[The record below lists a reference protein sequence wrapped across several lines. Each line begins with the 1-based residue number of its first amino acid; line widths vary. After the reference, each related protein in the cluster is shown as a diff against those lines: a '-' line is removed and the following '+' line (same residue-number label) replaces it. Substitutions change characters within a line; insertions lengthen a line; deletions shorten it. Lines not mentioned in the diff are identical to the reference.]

1 MNLEKRIR
9 SFKALRRQCYSEDE
23 FIVEVAKSSLLMKEK
38 LDSINDAYQDALK
51 ELKICRRNNDIKY
64 FKDKLVEALNQ
75 ED

>member
-23 FIVEVAKSSLLMKEK
+23 FIVEK